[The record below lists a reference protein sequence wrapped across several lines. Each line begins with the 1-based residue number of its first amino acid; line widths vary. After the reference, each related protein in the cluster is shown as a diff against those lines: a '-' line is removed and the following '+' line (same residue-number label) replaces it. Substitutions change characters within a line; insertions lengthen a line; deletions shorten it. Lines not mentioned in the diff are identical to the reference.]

1 MASWSSS
8 IRGVPS
14 AESPSTA
21 PSSTIFA
28 FFPSNDIRR
37 LAAPPPTPPRAML
50 RNTSSSVVQ
59 LMPYDAKPA
68 LLIAPSSSLNNAENF
83 PLPSEGSIT
92 ASSAPTS
99 LVTTAPGRCDFTT
112 DKIASAPPFGLEEA
126 RASVRVYPVP
136 YLFFRNS
143 GLPTHASFPAL
154 MMAMRSHSKSA
165 SSKKC
170 VVSMIELVA
179 ARRRITSHVNRR
191 EYGSIPDVGSS
202 RNTTSGLVTNAMANE
217 SLRFCPPLKL
227 PVGTS
232 NFSNSATSATA
243 STTARFVSSD
253 FIPPNAAYSVRCS
266 RTVIIGHRTSNC
278 GHMPKLARIAGMSVL
293 MLRLLMNASPPVA
306 SSMPVSM
313 EIVVVF
319 PAPLCPSNAETC
331 PGTNVTD
338 KSSTA
343 TTPLS
348 KVFFK
353 PRILTLAFLKAS
365 GGNFSN
371 VSPLSS
377 TSSASETS
385 ENGDAAFGNQ
395 YFFVNKNHGWRRTP
409 YSFGH
414 VLSKYHVA
422 NAKSTQSRN
431 VIPITAHAVNVPS
444 RLTFSPA
451 LANVMPALASSSLA
465 NMSPHWLMEEP
476 GNRHTASH
484 AEPPLG
490 CVMRTAMAGA
500 MLITYTKH
508 PTTEAVIDFE
518 KAHEIM

>member
-14 AESPSTA
+14 AESPS
-21 PSSTIFA
+21 STTRAFF
-28 FFPSNDIRR
+28 FFPSNDMRR

-59 LMPYDAKPA
+59 LMPYDAKPTF
-68 LLIAPSSSLNNAENF
+68 LIAPSSSLNNDANF

-99 LVTTAPGRCDFTT
+99 LVTTAPGRCDFTIPI
-112 DKIASAPPFGLEEA
+112 IASAPPFGLEEA

-154 MMAMRSHSKSA
+154 MMAMRSQSKSA

-202 RNTTSGLVTNAMANE
+202 RNTTSGLVTNAIANE
-217 SLRFCPPLKL
+217 SLRFCPPLRL

-232 NFSNSATSATA
+232 NFSNRATSATA
-243 STTARFVSSD
+243 STTAFLVSAERM
-253 FIPPNAAYSVRCS
+253 PPNAAYSVRCS

-278 GHMPKLARIAGMSVL
+278 GHIPSDARIAGMSVL

-313 EIVVVF
+313 EMVVVF

-377 TSSASETS
+377 TSEEDASETS
-385 ENGDAAFGNQ
+385 ENSAAFGNQ
-395 YFFVNKNHGWRRTP
+395 YFFVNGNHGWRRTP

-451 LANVMPALASSSLA
+451 LAKVMPALASSRRA
-465 NMSPHWLMEEP
+465 RMSPHWLMEEP
-476 GNRHTASH
+476 GNRHTASQ

-500 MLITYTKH
+500 MLITYTKQ
-508 PTTEAVIDFE
+508 PTTEAVMDRE